1 MIKFTTAL
9 VTATAALACA
19 GALRAHHAN
28 IMFDLSAPVWVKGTV
43 VRYQPMNPH
52 TIFEL
57 AVQEGGR
64 APRWTVEG
72 PFLARLKRMH
82 VDERFLQAGD
92 VVEVC
97 GFPLKDRA
105 HGALSFVHGHVL
117 LLPNG
122 QLRAWG
128 PYGKIDNC
136 VRAEDRPRQWV
147 DLLKSDALAREAWC
161 DKARASIPTRAASRE
176 LVAKINNAL
185 PELCG

>member
-1 MIKFTTAL
+1 
-9 VTATAALACA
+9 
-19 GALRAHHAN
+19 
-28 IMFDLSAPVWVKGTV
+28 
-43 VRYQPMNPH
+43 MNPH

-64 APRWTVEG
+64 TERWTVEG
-72 PFLARLKRMH
+72 PFLARLKRMR

-92 VVEVC
+92 VIEVC

-136 VRAEDRPRQWV
+136 VRAEDR
-147 DLLKSDALAREAWC
+147 LAREAWC

-176 LVAKINNAL
+176 LVAKINSAL